1 MHSDPEAVWALVVS
15 SGLVD
20 AARAAGLRREFE
32 GLPFPPGTEP
42 NAAAE
47 VAARWLVNRGAITAW
62 QAKRLLRGER
72 GPFFVGDYRLLDR
85 FDCPTPNAFRARH
98 DASGHEAC
106 IVVLATKRCVPV
118 VWADIVQRTK
128 AAHAADDPVLVRP
141 LALEKADK
149 LRFIVCEPVAGEPL
163 AEQLA
168 ARGALAPGDA
178 AALTLDVAR
187 AVAHLHRLGCVH
199 GGISLDTLRR
209 EPPPVNTAGH
219 GGPVRLLQFPLV
231 GDPHV
236 VPPRPALDSTP
247 AIARLGTAAA
257 FIPPE
262 SLGGERPCDTRGD
275 VYALGCLLHA
285 LLIGTPAGWQG
296 DAARTLQRTK
306 AAGPPACS
314 TGIPVELATLVDYMT
329 AGDPTRRYP
338 TAVEAADAIAASLG
352 LSAVSPSLPVQRSYF
367 AGGGPD
373 AVETTVADDGELS
386 AIVVAPAAPSGA
398 PPVIAVDT
406 ARRAAPA
413 RPRRRGRGVAIA
425 GLGALAATLAAA
437 AAVAWWRPVRQ
448 PGREATVRT
457 AATPRRDVA
466 PVAPNVAAVAPAAV
480 APADRAPADGRSNRP
495 ESAGGSAAPE
505 ALAATA
511 PASPR
516 TGVSASPATGAPA
529 PFVLSDAAD
538 LPWAPP
544 GTPGPPPSLA
554 HLPTGAPLIL
564 LARPAALL
572 AADEGRLFVRASG
585 PEVEAGLDALARTC
599 GCPAE
604 RIEAVQVAWR
614 PDGAAMTMGVVAWGI
629 EPLPV
634 ATDAAARRLAWGQR
648 MPTDVAEETIYPG
661 EPFTY
666 WLPRR
671 HGGRALVI
679 GPRPLVEELVAA
691 EQARLGGEADDTD
704 GVEAVLP
711 RDLETLVRGLDGG
724 RHVVL
729 LGSPA
734 WLGQDGSQALAGSLS
749 RLVEPLGRFF
759 GEGVRAAAL
768 GLEVGETSYLELDV
782 VAPTDTPARG
792 LAAALGDRIGGLAAD
807 AERYCNALDP
817 HPFGRRLVLRLPR
830 MLEVVAENLRTGAEG
845 PTAIVNCHLPP
856 HAAHNLA
863 LAIELTL
870 AQTPTAPAAASATAD
885 PTPPGDGVA
894 RRLERRITL
903 VFARDTLE
911 KSMQLV
917 AEEIGV
923 PIEIVG
929 GDLQLEG
936 ITKNQSFALEERD
949 KPAADILRTIL
960 SRSNPDGKLV
970 YVIRRRDG
978 VETLEITTRAA
989 AAKRGDP
996 LPPGF
1001 DLPPTEN
1008 TDR

>member
-1 MHSDPEAVWALVVS
+1 MHSDPEALWGLVVS

-20 AARAAGLRREFE
+20 AVRATGLRREFE

-106 IVVLATKRCVPV
+106 IVVLATKRCVPM
-118 VWADIVQRTK
+118 VWADIVRRTK
-128 AAHAADDPVLVRP
+128 AAHAAADPVLVRP

-168 ARGALAPGDA
+168 ARGPLAPGDA

-199 GGISLDTLRR
+199 GGISLDTVRR
-209 EPPPVNTAGH
+209 EPPPVNTAGY
-219 GGPVRLLQFPLV
+219 GGPVRLLQFPFV

-236 VPPRPALDSTP
+236 VPPRPALDSTA

-262 SLGGERPCDTRGD
+262 SLGGERPSDTRGD

-285 LLIGTPAGWQG
+285 LLIGAPAGWQG
-296 DAARTLQRTK
+296 DAARTLERTK

-314 TGIPVELATLVDYMT
+314 AGIPVELATLVGYMT
-329 AGDPTRRYP
+329 AGDPARRYP
-338 TAVEAADAIAASLG
+338 TAVEAADAVAASLG
-352 LSAVSPSLPVQRSYF
+352 LSAVSPSLPAQRSYF

-373 AVETTVADDGELS
+373 EVETTVADVGELP
-386 AIVVAPAAPSGA
+386 AIVVAPTTPSGA
-398 PPVIAVDT
+398 APLIAVDT

-413 RPRRRGRGVAIA
+413 TPRRRGRGVAIA
-425 GLGALAATLAAA
+425 GVGALAATLAAA
-437 AAVAWWRPVRQ
+437 GSVAWWRPFRQ
-448 PGREATVRT
+448 PRREAAVRT
-457 AATPRRDVA
+457 AGAPATPLRDAA
-466 PVAPNVAAVAPAAV
+466 PVAPNVSAIAPPDG
-480 APADRAPADGRSNRP
+480 APADARSNRP
-495 ESAGGSAAPE
+495 ESPGGSAVPE
-505 ALAATA
+505 AVADTT
-511 PASPR
+511 PASAR

-529 PFVLSDAAD
+529 AFVLSDAPD

-554 HLPTGAPLIL
+554 HLPIGAPLIL
-564 LARPAALL
+564 LARPAAFL

-614 PDGAAMTMGVVAWGI
+614 PDGAAMSMGVVAWGI

-634 ATDAAARRLAWGQR
+634 AADATARTLAWGQR
-648 MPTDVAEETIYPG
+648 TPTIVAEETIYPG

-679 GPRPLVEELVAA
+679 GPRPLVDELVAA
-691 EQARLGGEADDTD
+691 EQARPGGEADDTD

-724 RHVVL
+724 RHLML

-734 WLGQDGSQALAGSLS
+734 WLGQDGSQALAGSLR

-759 GEGVRAAAL
+759 GDGVRAAAL

-792 LAAALGDRIGGLAAD
+792 LAAALGDRISGLAAD

-817 HPFGRRLVLRLPR
+817 HPFGRRLVVRLPR

-863 LAIELTL
+863 LAIELTF
-870 AQTPTAPAAASATAD
+870 AQAPATSAAAAATAD
-885 PTPPGDGVA
+885 PTRPDDGVA
-894 RRLERRITL
+894 RRLDRHITL
-903 VFARDTLE
+903 AFARDTLE
-911 KSMQLV
+911 KSIQLV

-923 PIEIVG
+923 PIEILG

-936 ITKNQSFALEERD
+936 ITKNQSFALDERD
-949 KPAADILRTIL
+949 KPAEHILRTIL
-960 SRSNPDGKLV
+960 ARSNPDGKLV
-970 YVIRRRDG
+970 YVIQRRDG
-978 VETLEITTRAA
+978 VETIEITTRAA